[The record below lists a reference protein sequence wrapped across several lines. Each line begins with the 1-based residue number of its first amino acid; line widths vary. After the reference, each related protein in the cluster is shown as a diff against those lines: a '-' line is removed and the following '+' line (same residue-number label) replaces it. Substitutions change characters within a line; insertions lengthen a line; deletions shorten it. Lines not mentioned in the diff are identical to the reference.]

1 LAQYVAAQQSVS
13 ADGARAPP
21 LNRTV
26 REKTPVLEGEYL
38 MKRHPFL
45 SVILVISLLPIS
57 AFAGEAANELG
68 VCLADSLT
76 GKERKAL
83 ARWIFFGMAAH
94 PEIRPYTE
102 VSDQAIDDLDK
113 LVGELVTRLMTSDCP
128 QQARAAVKDEGS
140 AAIEYAFGLVG
151 QVAMQELMMNQ
162 EVSQTLG
169 GFEKYVDQEAIQSLY
184 E

>member
-1 LAQYVAAQQSVS
+1 MPKPTKENFMM
-13 ADGARAPP
+13 R
-21 LNRTV
+21 RT
-26 REKTPVLEGEYL
+26 LL
-38 MKRHPFL
+38 C
-45 SVILVISLLPIS
+45 VILMISLLPIS

-76 GKERKAL
+76 GKERKTL
-83 ARWIFFGMAAH
+83 ARWIFIGMAAH
-94 PEIRPYTE
+94 PEMSPYTD
-102 VSDQAIDDLDK
+102 VPDQAVDEIDK

-128 QQARAAVKDEGS
+128 QQARTAVKDEGS

-169 GFEKYVDQEAIQSLY
+169 GFEKYLDQQAIQSLY